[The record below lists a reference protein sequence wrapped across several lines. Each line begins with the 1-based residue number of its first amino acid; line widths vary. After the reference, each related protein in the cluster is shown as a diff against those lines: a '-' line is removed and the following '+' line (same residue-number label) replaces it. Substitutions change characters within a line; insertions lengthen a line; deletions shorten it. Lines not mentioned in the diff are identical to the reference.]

1 MSSECGG
8 GGPSLKI
15 DGTEMGGDGPV
26 LGRKTRPRMWRL
38 TLGRGGCGGPLPDPG
53 LPTIES
59 DIPPRS

>member
-1 MSSECGG
+1 M
-8 GGPSLKI
+8 KI